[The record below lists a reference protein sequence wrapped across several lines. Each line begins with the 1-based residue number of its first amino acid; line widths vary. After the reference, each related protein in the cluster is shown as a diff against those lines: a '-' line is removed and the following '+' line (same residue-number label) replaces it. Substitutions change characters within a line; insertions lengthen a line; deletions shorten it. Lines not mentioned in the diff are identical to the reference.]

1 LDREKHLAYLRKGFL
16 AGFPSSYVSLD
27 ASRPWLVYWA
37 LHSFDLLGYEL
48 SQEERE
54 RTVETIKLF
63 QNGIEGGFCGGDHE
77 FTGNL
82 SHLAPTYASILS
94 IAILA
99 VPEAYNLINRTTL
112 KSFLHRLKQS
122 DGSFRMH
129 AIDGEID
136 VRAVYCAVVVG
147 KLTGSWDDELENGVV
162 AWIAKCQSWE
172 GGFAGV
178 PGAEAHGGYTFC
190 AIAAL
195 KLLLLDNND
204 DYNIMMNVLGSKIN
218 LNSLLYWLTSQQV
231 QPIGGFRGR
240 THKLVDGC
248 YSFWQA
254 ACFDC
259 IGKGNLIDSAALQR
273 YVLAACQDEQK
284 GGLRDKP
291 GK

>member
-1 LDREKHLAYLRKGFL
+1 MNYLLKGFHT
-16 AGFPSSYVSLD
+16 GFPSAYISLD

-37 LHSFDLLGYEL
+37 LHSFDLLNYDL
-48 SQEERE
+48 SAVERD
-54 RTVETIKLF
+54 RTIDTLKRF
-63 QNGIEGGFCGGDHE
+63 QNDAEGGFCGADHE
-77 FTGNL
+77 FTLQL

-99 VPEAYNLINRTTL
+99 DPVAYNLINRPAL
-112 KSFLHRLKQS
+112 KSFLHRLKQPG
-122 DGSFRMH
+122 GSFRMH

-136 VRAVYCAVVVG
+136 VRAVYCAVVAG
-147 KLTGSWDDELENGVV
+147 KLTGCWDEVLEDGVV
-162 AWIAKCQSWE
+162 DWIAKCQTWE

-195 KLLLLDNND
+195 KILLKDPD
-204 DYNIMMNVLGSKIN
+204 TIATKIN
-218 LNSLLYWLTSQQV
+218 ITNLLYWLTSQQV
-231 QPIGGFRGR
+231 QPLGGFRGR

-254 ACFDC
+254 AAFDC
-259 IGKGNLIDSAALQR
+259 LGKGNFIDSAALQR
-273 YVLAACQDEQK
+273 YILAACQDEQK

>member
-1 LDREKHLAYLRKGFL
+1 MDREKHLAYLRKGFL
-16 AGFPSSYVSLD
+16 TGFPSSYISLD

-37 LHSFDLLGYEL
+37 LQSFDLLGYEL
-48 SQEERE
+48 SQAERV
-54 RTVETIKLF
+54 RTIETIKRF
-63 QNGIEGGFCGGDHE
+63 QNEIEGGFCGGDHE
-77 FTGNL
+77 FTAHL

-99 VPEAYNLINRTTL
+99 DPEAYNLINRPAL
-112 KSFLHRLKQS
+112 KSFLLRLKQA

-136 VRAVYCAVVVG
+136 VRAVYCAVVAG
-147 KLTGSWDDELENGVV
+147 KLTGCWDEELEAGVV
-162 AWIAKCQSWE
+162 DWIAKCQTWE

-190 AIAAL
+190 AVAVL
-195 KLLLLDNND
+195 KLLLSHKHND
-204 DYNIMMNVLGSKIN
+204 ITVALRSKIN
-218 LNSLLYWLTSQQV
+218 LDNLLYWLTSQQV
-231 QPIGGFRGR
+231 QPLGGFRGR

-254 ACFDC
+254 AGFDC
-259 IGKGNLIDSAALQR
+259 LGKGNLIDSAALQR

>member
-1 LDREKHLAYLRKGFL
+1 MDKEKHLAYLRKGFL
-16 AGFPSSYVSLD
+16 DGFPSPYISLD

-48 SQEERE
+48 SQAEVV
-54 RTVETIKLF
+54 RTIETIKRF
-63 QNGIEGGFCGGDHE
+63 QNEIEGGFCGGDHE
-77 FTGNL
+77 LTGHL

-94 IAILA
+94 ISILA
-99 VPEAYNLINRTTL
+99 VPEAYNVINRPAL
-112 KSFLHRLKQS
+112 RSFLHRLKQI

-136 VRAVYCAVVVG
+136 VRAAYCAVVVG
-147 KLTGSWDDELENGVV
+147 KLTDCWDEELEKGVV
-162 AWIAKCQSWE
+162 DWIAKCQTWE

-195 KLLLLDNND
+195 KLLLSYNIND
-204 DYNIMMNVLGSKIN
+204 DITDALRSKIN
-218 LNSLLYWLTSQQV
+218 LENLLYWLTSQQI
-231 QPIGGFRGR
+231 QPLGGFRGR

-254 ACFDC
+254 AGFDC
-259 IGKGNLIDSAALQR
+259 LGKGNLIDSAALQR